1 MRKWQLLFLI
11 LAVGCEGPVGPQ
23 GEQGL
28 QGEPGPRGPSVITK
42 TVTFA
47 SASSTIYDVDYV
59 RGSWRDSD
67 ITPTVIDEGTILA
80 FARTP
85 FSQDWYAL
93 PIRSDGDHVYYYY
106 TIGFVS
112 VVSRTFDGYTYP
124 DPYFVDDYTF
134 KYVIILPEETHR
146 MDDIDVTSHE
156 AIMNALGG
164 AI

>member
-28 QGEPGPRGPSVITK
+28 QGEPGPRGPGVITK

-67 ITPTVIDEGTILA
+67 ITPTVIDEGAILV
-80 FARTP
+80 FVRFPTG
-85 FSQDWYAL
+85 QDWYAL
-93 PIRSDGDHVYYYY
+93 PRTWDGHHAYYYY

-112 VVSRTFDGYTYP
+112 VVFRTFDGYTYS
-124 DPYFVDDYTF
+124 DPYVIDDHTF
-134 KYVIILPEETHR
+134 KYVIIPPEETHR

>member
-28 QGEPGPRGPSVITK
+28 QGEPGPRGPGIITK

-47 SASSTIYDVDYV
+47 NAASTIYNDDYV
-59 RGSWRDSD
+59 RGSWLDSE
-67 ITPTVIDEGTILA
+67 ITPTVIDGGAILA
-80 FARTP
+80 FFRFP
-85 FSQDWYAL
+85 DSQLWYAL
-93 PIRSDGDHVYYYY
+93 PRTWEGDHAYYYY
-106 TIGFVS
+106 ATGVVS
-112 VVSRTFDGYTYP
+112 VVFRTFDGYTYLNP
-124 DPYFVDDYTF
+124 FVFNGYTF